1 VQEKVKMDEEKL
13 RTYSKNILLVMFDMD
28 GVIFRGKNFWL
39 ELHQAF
45 GTQVQGIASA
55 DKYLSSNYDRLVQ
68 IVAGNLWK
76 GRPADT
82 YYSLVAKRHYQPG
95 IKHLFKFLGKN
106 NIRSAIISSGP
117 YELAL
122 RAKQELGI
130 ELIRANRLIVENG
143 HIAGSV
149 DVMVPDS
156 EKKRV
161 GLEAM
166 NILGVEPS
174 RVMYIGDSDSD
185 VELAESVGI
194 AVAYDSHS
202 EKLIAACDIVLDYGQ
217 LNKLEEYL

>member
-1 VQEKVKMDEEKL
+1 VQEKVKMDEGKL